1 MFSKQLAMRTIQLI
15 KGQALSIFLLSWV
28 NITALIVVNITL
40 LKMALSFN
48 PFRVIYTLIP
58 ERESSLEFCLSPL
71 CSDEVYQPGPVF
83 CCAWNLCLALVL
95 A

>member
-1 MFSKQLAMRTIQLI
+1 MFGKQLAMRTIQLI
-15 KGQALSIFLLSWV
+15 KGQALSIFLLAWV

>member
-28 NITALIVVNITL
+28 NIMALIVVNITL

-58 ERESSLEFCLSPL
+58 ERESSLEFCLPCVQMRCINLGL
-71 CSDEVYQPGPVF
+71 CS
-83 CCAWNLCLALVL
+83 AVL
-95 A
+95 GICV